1 MNERSDLCDELRDLL
16 AAYAI
21 GAADDDEAKRIEAGL
36 SDCPDLAEE
45 WAALRGLDGEIAGR
59 VRQVA
64 PPPHLLGTVL
74 QAARMSR
81 RRSRSELGWAVAA
94 AAVLL
99 LIVTNVFWLSRPST
113 PALRE
118 MTLPTA
124 AEGEATGATGRV
136 IWTADWGEA
145 VLIAQNFPELTPD
158 AAYQAWVRRGEM
170 LLSLGVFRVDET
182 GRGMLAFDATLL
194 GDTFDVLG
202 VTREPLNGSPGP
214 TSDPVVRWQSS

>member
-1 MNERSDLCDELRDLL
+1 M
-16 AAYAI
+16 
-21 GAADDDEAKRIEAGL
+21 
-36 SDCPDLAEE
+36 AEE

-74 QAARMSR
+74 QAARTSR
-81 RRSRSELGWAVAA
+81 RRSRSGLGWAVAA

-99 LIVTNVFWLSRPST
+99 LIVTNVFWLSRPS
-113 PALRE
+113 
-118 MTLPTA
+118 
-124 AEGEATGATGRV
+124 
-136 IWTADWGEA
+136 
-145 VLIAQNFPELTPD
+145 
-158 AAYQAWVRRGEM
+158 
-170 LLSLGVFRVDET
+170 LSLGVFRVDET

>member
-1 MNERSDLCDELRDLL
+1 
-16 AAYAI
+16 
-21 GAADDDEAKRIEAGL
+21 
-36 SDCPDLAEE
+36 
-45 WAALRGLDGEIAGR
+45 
-59 VRQVA
+59 
-64 PPPHLLGTVL
+64 
-74 QAARMSR
+74 
-81 RRSRSELGWAVAA
+81 
-94 AAVLL
+94 
-99 LIVTNVFWLSRPST
+99 
-113 PALRE
+113 
-118 MTLPTA
+118 
-124 AEGEATGATGRV
+124 V